1 MEIIN
6 LVIADKDE
14 MFLNKISKFIIE
26 KNLGFDVSCFTEK
39 ESLLEHLND
48 EDINLLLVDE
58 MFCNKDFIA
67 SARADVKII
76 LTAKK
81 NFTFDNWYSVKKYQK
96 SDDFIKDI
104 INIYYDAPKEIVLD
118 KGSIE
123 DVEEVSINTKVD
135 AFYSPTGG
143 SGTTTLSLAYA
154 CDSTLD
160 GDQVFY
166 INFENIDS
174 SLAYLSS
181 EKVISYEDIE
191 EILNNED
198 FSNYEKIDL
207 LSTKDDKTGIS
218 FFSFN
223 LKNKSEYILT
233 LIDIIKKCN
242 IYKYVVLDIENYEYM
257 CENGIVDI
265 CDNIYFIVND
275 GLLSRKKTDCF
286 LKDVTNIRAKFILN
300 NSVDE
305 IHNKDHNNIIEYKG
319 VIPYLQNVCNEIDLE
334 KLSNILNQYIL
345 KLKK

>member
-1 MEIIN
+1 MEVIN

-14 MFLNKISKFIIE
+14 MFLSKISKFIIE

-39 ESLLEHLND
+39 DALVEYLND

-67 SARADVKII
+67 STKADVKII

-81 NFTFDNWYSVKKYQK
+81 NFVIENWYMVKKYQK

-104 INIYYDAPKEIVLD
+104 INIYYDAPKEEI
-118 KGSIE
+118 SSE
-123 DVEEVSINTKVD
+123 DILKDIKEIGIDTKVD
-135 AFYSPTGG
+135 VFFSPTGG

-154 CDSTLD
+154 CDSALD

-166 INFENIDS
+166 INFEKIDS

-181 EKVISYEDIE
+181 EKIISFEDID

-198 FSNYEKIDL
+198 FSYYEKIDL

-218 FFSFN
+218 FFSFDI
-223 LKNKSEYILT
+223 KNESSYILT

-242 IYKYVVLDIENYEYM
+242 IYKYVVLDFENYDYM
-257 CENGIVDI
+257 CESGVSEV
-265 CDNIYFIVND
+265 CDNIYLILND
-275 GLLSRKKTDCF
+275 SLLSFKKTDIF
-286 LKDVTNIRAKFILN
+286 LSDVTNTRINFILN
-300 NSVDE
+300 KSLDE
-305 IHNKDHNNIIEYKG
+305 IYNKDYNNIIEYKC
-319 VIPYLQNVCNEIDLE
+319 VIPYLQNICNETDLE
-334 KLSNILNQYIL
+334 KLSNILNKYVL
-345 KLKK
+345 KLKI